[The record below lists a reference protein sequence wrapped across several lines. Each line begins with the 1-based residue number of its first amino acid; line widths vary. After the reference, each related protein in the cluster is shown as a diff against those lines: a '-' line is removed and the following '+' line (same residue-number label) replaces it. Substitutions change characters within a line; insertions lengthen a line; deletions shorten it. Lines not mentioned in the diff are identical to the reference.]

1 MNFMDYIEAVAED
14 AVRLIDWGEYD
25 YLIEDAGDMDDLIDD
40 VMGDLW
46 TDDGVTGNGSGS
58 YTMCRDTAAEYAGE
72 VLFDPDFVE
81 ECECMCI
88 DMGNLLAEGPEAV
101 DVTAR
106 CLALE
111 HACDEI
117 RDAVADRMETI
128 ADRMEQTAD

>member
-1 MNFMDYIEAVAED
+1 MNFRDYIEAVAED

-58 YTMCRDTAAEYAGE
+58 YTMCAATAAEYAGE
-72 VLFDPDFVE
+72 VLFDEDFIA
-81 ECECMCI
+81 ECNDACI
-88 DMGNLLAEGPEAV
+88 DLGRLLADGPEAV

-106 CLALE
+106 CLALGF
-111 HACDEI
+111 AYDEI
-117 RDAVADRMETI
+117 RDAVADRME
-128 ADRMEQTAD
+128 RTAE